1 MVASIYFLVSLLLVI
16 NPNTGKPTGSVNM
29 WGKVVLNYWKN
40 LYVGHNKAANVTQQQ
55 TLFQATVKAKMVEFA
70 NRYRSDLLTVAQRQ
84 GWDSYAASL
93 YQPPSEGQSMY
104 VIPRR
109 NKIMS
114 GINAYTQTNI
124 TEFLADG
131 TGPDDEAPLGDST
144 PPPPTAVTL
153 SGSITGLV
161 VDWTDPVLVGTPT
174 KKFVRLWVKC
184 TTKPKAHAQYAKTIA
199 LAVET
204 STLTEIRRGR
214 YTLPLVAGIYRVQMD
229 TITQKSAGRGAI
241 TGPGSNVAELR
252 IS

>member
-144 PPPPTAVTL
+144 PPPF
-153 SGSITGLV
+153 
-161 VDWTDPVLVGTPT
+161 WE
-174 KKFVRLWVKC
+174 
-184 TTKPKAHAQYAKTIA
+184 A
-199 LAVET
+199 LAVIGLGVVWYAFFFFLLSRFISIRLT
-204 STLTEIRRGR
+204 FRQVLLATALAFTLLLIVVLYGR
-214 YTLPLVAGIYRVQMD
+214 
-229 TITQKSAGRGAI
+229 SAN
-241 TGPGSNVAELR
+241 S
-252 IS
+252 